1 MPAANEIYGRV
12 VFVHH
17 GFDEDK
23 VLVRRVQNVLKIF
36 DYFHHISFCVAI
48 SAKHIGELGVA
59 PVGDVVVLGISTQDC
74 PFNRV
79 ALVVYDENERSQ
91 VVAQNRR
98 NLLCSKLERA
108 FAGEQHMAST
118 RRCKKRSQQCAS
130 GVADGSHTACEMNV
144 QPWGRVIWPAPM
156 IEVPSSAMITSP

>member
-91 VVAQNRR
+91 VVAQIVEISCAVSWSEPSPVNSTWRR
-98 NLLCSKLERA
+98 LGA
-108 FAGEQHMAST
+108 A
-118 RRCKKRSQQCAS
+118 RS
-130 GVADGSHTACEMNV
+130 
-144 QPWGRVIWPAPM
+144 
-156 IEVPSSAMITSP
+156 VPSNAPVA